1 MRKALCSLNKVLI
14 TLMQMSP
21 NWHMLIKNGRQAIL
35 SIKVDFWVSVRW
47 ISSGGFTIAQ
57 LTLQIIW
64 IKQESAAIISS
75 TETQT
80 QWIIEQNTLISS
92 GVSYLNLEI
101 KTFLLLSQNCKE
113 TLSKARL
120 VLHLEKYNF
129 LYSFQGHVRSP
140 RQMLAKL
147 WPLCSRVADHIP
159 AHGSGFVFFYTENT
173 QIFP

>member
-1 MRKALCSLNKVLI
+1 
-14 TLMQMSP
+14 
-21 NWHMLIKNGRQAIL
+21 MLIKNGRQAIL

-101 KTFLLLSQNCKE
+101 KTFLLLSQNCEE

-129 LYSFQGHVRSP
+129 LQTLIP
-140 RQMLAKL
+140 RT
-147 WPLCSRVADHIP
+147 C
-159 AHGSGFVFFYTENT
+159 
-173 QIFP
+173 